1 MNYLSFGKIAVKPD
15 QIDAFIQEGQ
25 CKGLKITHVSANIY
39 EFGIQLPTLMDQNHL
54 RKTAGLL
61 GLKYSTD

>member
-1 MNYLSFGKIAVKPD
+1 MDYLSFGKVAIKPD
-15 QIDAFIQEGQ
+15 QTDAFLKEAQS
-25 CKGLKITHVSANIY
+25 KGLKVTHVKANIY

-61 GLKYSTD
+61 GLKYSAD

>member
-15 QIDAFIQEGQ
+15 QIDEFVREALE
-25 CKGLKITHVSANIY
+25 KGLKVTHISANIY

-61 GLKYSTD
+61 GLKYSAD

>member
-1 MNYLSFGKIAVKPD
+1 MDYLSFGKVAIKPD
-15 QIDAFIQEGQ
+15 QADQFVSEAQS
-25 CKGLKITHVSANIY
+25 KGLKVTHITNNIY